1 MLFDFLCPETA
12 LLDGLSQFKPQYD
25 FTVCPDVLPDKYIA
39 ASALQK
45 ALRRKNLK
53 QAMFAAAVLK
63 RIDEGYL
70 FRRLK
75 CCALEDVGPA
85 DLDTV
90 SQVLWVSGKRDWM
103 SRHGGSD
110 FMLAYLLHRL
120 CQSKAVRTTDNLIYT
135 ACKSP
140 VYAGQRE
147 AFSGMTLGELADA
160 FMEEDRDAVELTL
173 LAYFMCGT
181 RYPCDDL
188 DLKKGTPDHLL
199 DTCYSFGVPSFVTDV
214 LKLSRSYEFF
224 VSLVPAWMQLE
235 RADTIRIVS
244 EAPAP
249 SVMIGPWPSEALD
262 RHTASGKRSYRLF
275 LKSCPSVSGF
285 MTNHLPEADPVDL
298 IAWAVF
304 VLEGQRLNN
313 KIEYD
318 EANRLQELTE
328 TAWMLCKGMTAEVQ
342 TELLALLRENMETL
356 HDSRRQIMSNINN
369 FALECK
375 VKKI

>member
-12 LLDGLSQFKPQYD
+12 LLDGLSQFKPEYD
-25 FTVCPDVLPDKYIA
+25 FTVCSDVLLDKYIA

-110 FMLAYLLHRL
+110 FVLAYLLHRL
-120 CQSKAVRTTDNLIYT
+120 CQSKALRTTDNLIYT

-140 VYAGQRE
+140 LYAGQRE
-147 AFSGMTLGELADA
+147 VFSGMTLGELADA
-160 FMEEDRDAVELTL
+160 FMEEDRDAAELTL

-188 DLKKGTPDHLL
+188 DLKKGSPDHLL
-199 DTCYSFGVPSFVTDV
+199 DTCYSFGVPAFLTDM

-224 VSLVPAWMQLE
+224 VSLVPAWIQLE
-235 RADTIRIVS
+235 RADTIRIVN
-244 EAPAP
+244 EALAS
-249 SVMIGPWPSEALD
+249 SVMIGSWPSEALD
-262 RHTASGKRSYRLF
+262 RHTAAGKRSYRLF
-275 LKSCPSVSGF
+275 LKSCPPVSGF
-285 MTNHLPEADPVDL
+285 IAKHLPKADAVDL

-304 VLEGQRLNN
+304 VLEGQCLNN

-328 TAWMLCKGMTAEVQ
+328 DAWMSSKDMTAEVQ
-342 TELLALLRENMETL
+342 TELLALVKDNMETL
-356 HDSRRQIMSNINN
+356 HDSRQQIMSNINN
-369 FALECK
+369 LHLSAR
-375 VKKI
+375 